1 MATTQL
7 WVVLP
12 PMLALAYAVAVVAAA
27 WRAPEKGFL
36 AFTGQ
41 RIVHVESDGPAAR
54 AGLTPGD
61 RIVAVDGVPVT
72 STLDYSFRVLRRQ
85 PGDTVVFGVDR
96 GPTHIDVPVQLEAS
110 PPPWA
115 ALVATLLAAA
125 LIVLGLIAR
134 IGRPDDPAAR
144 RFYRTSCI
152 YAIVYVGAMSWARL
166 MPHPVLGITFLL
178 ALFTAPAIALDL
190 AIDFPQRN
198 TISPGARR
206 WRRIAY
212 TIMFILGAICAAAIV
227 VAANDYREGAGDRA
241 LYWIVG
247 CVATQMALIVL
258 HASIALAFQLREVRR
273 AHGPARAQLRWLLFG
288 QVMSALPAI
297 ASIPF
302 ALADLELFLLVW
314 YRPFVVAI
322 AIIWAIAYGFAVL
335 RVRLADVDAL
345 IRSSAG
351 YAVATGASLTILVAV
366 VLATGWLTGQIV
378 GGLVAVVL
386 FGPIRASVNRWL
398 DRRFFRDR
406 GHYVEALRKV
416 GESLA
421 LLRAPDALAKEAVL
435 QVTDAVRAE
444 RGALYLRDG
453 ARWTVASAV
462 GEAFGDEPVAPEDGI
477 SIRVATVNAN
487 DPVAILVLGPRRSG
501 DLYSSQDKDL
511 LGALASQL
519 GIALAN
525 ARAFGTITELSTTL
539 ESQNVEI
546 RGLRD
551 RLEDENRFLRARV
564 LAALDGATLV
574 GESRAIRELTKTI
587 DRVARSDANVLV
599 LGESGTGKG
608 LVARTLHA
616 ASPRSAGPFL
626 QVDCGAIAAG
636 VFESELFGHERGA
649 FTGAARMRRGPVELA
664 DGGTLFLD
672 EVGELPLELQP
683 KLLRVLEDRSFLR
696 VGGTQPV
703 SVDVRIIAATH
714 RDLDDMVSKGQLRE
728 DLYFRL
734 RVVELVVP
742 PLRQRR
748 GDLPA
753 LCESLLP
760 RAAKRCGRNT
770 LPLSADAL
778 ARMAAY
784 GWPGNVRELEN
795 VLERALVLCEGSEVT
810 AADLELPDRPAPPE
824 IIVESSEAP
833 HDEVME
839 TIERKRLTAALRA
852 AGGNQSHAAKTL
864 GMPRTTFIN
873 KLRRHGLL

>member
-1 MATTQL
+1 VSERRRTGL

-12 PMLALAYAVAVVAAA
+12 AVLALTYAVAVVAAA
-27 WRAPEKGFL
+27 WSAPEKGFL

-54 AGLTPGD
+54 AGLQPGD
-61 RIVAVDGVPVT
+61 HIVAIDGAPVT
-72 STLDYSFRVLRRQ
+72 STLDYSFRTLRRD
-85 PGDTVVFGVDR
+85 PGETIVFGVDR
-96 GPTHIDVPVQLEAS
+96 GKTHLEVPVALEAS
-110 PPPWA
+110 DPPWS

-125 LIVLGLIAR
+125 LIFLGLIAR

-144 RFYRTSCI
+144 RFYRTACV
-152 YAIVYVGAMSWARL
+152 YAVVYVGALSWPRL
-166 MPHPVLGITFLL
+166 MPHPILGITFLM

-190 AIDFPQRN
+190 AIDFPQRDS
-198 TISPGARR
+198 ISPAARR

-212 TIMFILGAICAAAIV
+212 SLMFLLGAVCAVAIV
-227 VAANDYREGAGDRA
+227 VAAEDYREGAGDRA

-247 CVATQMALIVL
+247 CVATQMALIVV
-258 HASIALAFQLREVRR
+258 HASVALWFQLREVRR
-273 AHGPARAQLRWLLFG
+273 TSGPARAQLRWLLFG
-288 QVMSALPAI
+288 QLMSALPAI

-302 ALADLELFLLVW
+302 AFVDLEIFLLVW
-314 YRPFVVAI
+314 YRPFVIAI
-322 AIIWAIAYGFAVL
+322 AIIWAIAYGLAVL
-335 RVRLADVDAL
+335 RVRLGDADAL
-345 IRSSAG
+345 IRSSLG
-351 YAVATGASLTILVAV
+351 YALATSAAATIYVAV
-366 VLATGWLTGQIV
+366 VLATGWITGQLV
-378 GGLVAVVL
+378 GETQPWPHLAAGLVAVVL
-386 FGPIRASVNRWL
+386 FGPIRARVGGWL

-421 LLRAPDALAKEAVL
+421 LLRAPDGLAKEAVE
-435 QVTDAVRAE
+435 QVVDALHAQS
-444 RGALYLRDG
+444 GALYLREHD
-453 ARWTVASAV
+453 RWTIAYRR
-462 GEAFGDEPVAPEDGI
+462 GDGFGDEPVAPEDGI
-477 SIRVATVNAN
+477 SIRVVALDNSE
-487 DPVAILVLGPRRSG
+487 PVAMLVLGKRRSG

-519 GIALAN
+519 GIALGN
-525 ARAFGTITELSTTL
+525 ARAFGTITELSKTL
-539 ESQNVEI
+539 EVQNVEI

-564 LAALDGATLV
+564 LAALEGATLV

-587 DRVARSDANVLV
+587 ERVARSDASVLV

-626 QVDCGAIAAG
+626 HVDCGAIAAS

-672 EVGELPLELQP
+672 EIGELPLELQP
-683 KLLRVLEDRSFLR
+683 KLLRILEDKAFLR

-703 SVDVRIIAATH
+703 TVDVRIIAATH
-714 RDLDDMVSKGQLRE
+714 RDLDDMVAAGHLRE

-748 GDLPA
+748 GDIPA

-760 RAAKRCGRNT
+760 RAAKRCGRGA
-770 LPLSADAL
+770 LPLS
-778 ARMAAY
+778 
-784 GWPGNVRELEN
+784 
-795 VLERALVLCEGSEVT
+795 RAW
-810 AADLELPDRPAPPE
+810 
-824 IIVESSEAP
+824 
-833 HDEVME
+833 
-839 TIERKRLTAALRA
+839 
-852 AGGNQSHAAKTL
+852 
-864 GMPRTTFIN
+864 PRTAGPVTCASSRTSSNARSCSASRARSRPRISSSRIA
-873 KLRRHGLL
+873 RRRPRSRSPISTPRRTTRSWSRSSGSG

>member
-1 MATTQL
+1 
-7 WVVLP
+7 VVLP
-12 PMLALAYAVAVVAAA
+12 AVLAITYAVAVVAAA
-27 WRAPEKGFL
+27 WSAPEKGFL

-54 AGLTPGD
+54 AGLRPGD
-61 RIVAVDGVPVT
+61 HIVAADGAPVT
-72 STLDYSFRVLRRQ
+72 STLDYAFRVLRRE
-85 PGDTVVFGVDR
+85 PGETVVLGVER
-96 GPTHIDVPVQLEAS
+96 GATRIEVPVVLEAS
-110 PPPWA
+110 APPWA
-115 ALVATLLAAA
+115 ALVASLLAGV

-134 IGRPDDPAAR
+134 IGHPDDPAAR

-152 YAIVYVGAMSWARL
+152 YAIVYVGAMSWSRL
-166 MPHPVLGITFLL
+166 MPHPVLGVTFLL

-190 AIDFPQRN
+190 AIDFPHRN
-198 TISPGARR
+198 TISPGARQ
-206 WRRIAY
+206 WRRVAY
-212 TIMFILGAICAAAIV
+212 SLMFVIGAVCAAAIV
-227 VAANDYREGAGDRA
+227 IAARDYRAGAGDRA
-241 LYWIVG
+241 LYWVVG
-247 CVATQMALIVL
+247 CVATQMALIVV
-258 HASIALAFQLREVRR
+258 HAIVALVFQMREVRR

-302 ALADLELFLLVW
+302 ALVDLEMFLLVW

-322 AIIWAIAYGFAVL
+322 AVIWAVAYGLAVL

-345 IRSSAG
+345 ISSSAG
-351 YAVATGASLTILVAV
+351 YAVATGASLAILAAV
-366 VLATGWLTGQIV
+366 VLATGWFTGQIV

-421 LLRAPDALAKEAVL
+421 LLRAPDALAKQAVE

-453 ARWTVASAV
+453 DRWVIASAV
-462 GEAFGDEPVAPEDGI
+462 GDFGDEPVAPEDGI
-477 SIRVATVNAN
+477 SIRVATVNTN

-519 GIALAN
+519 GVALAN
-525 ARAFGTITELSTTL
+525 ARAFGTITELSKTL
-539 ESQNVEI
+539 ESQNDEI
-546 RGLRD
+546 RTLRD

-564 LAALDGATLV
+564 EAALEGATLV
-574 GESRAIRELTKTI
+574 GDSRAIRELTKTI

-626 QVDCGAIAAG
+626 HVDCGAIAAG

-649 FTGAARMRRGPVELA
+649 FTGAARMRRGPIELA

-672 EVGELPLELQP
+672 EIGELPLELQP

-714 RDLDDMVSKGQLRE
+714 RDLDDMVARGELRE

-748 GDLPA
+748 GDLSA
-753 LCESLLP
+753 LCASLLP
-760 RAAKRCGRNT
+760 RAAKRCGRAT

-795 VLERALVLCEGSEVT
+795 VLERALVLCEGPEIT
-810 AADLELPDRPAPPE
+810 AEDLELPDRPAPPE
-824 IIVESSEAP
+824 IIVESIEAP

-852 AGGNQSHAAKTL
+852 AGGNQSHAAKAL
-864 GMPRTTFIN
+864 GMPRTTLIN
-873 KLRRHGLL
+873 KLRRYGLL